1 LNDENEDNK
10 NDEEDDEA
18 AGSSNDN
25 RGGDNRFSSNDIETM
40 SPVDA
45 ILEET
50 QQEAI
55 AFDTLVGANC
65 PAKQT
70 LFESSTRD
78 IFVGGDPRD
87 WTYAEASVLENA
99 VVKTHNSLTY
109 ICTTGTI
116 IIRYLWDAYAWQ

>member
-1 LNDENEDNK
+1 MK
-10 NDEEDDEA
+10 MRTTRMTKKMMKQRVA
-18 AGSSNDN
+18 ATTTEVGTIVP
-25 RGGDNRFSSNDIETM
+25 FSRRHSKRRLPLIPSWAPE
-40 SPVDA
+40 
-45 ILEET
+45 
-50 QQEAI
+50 
-55 AFDTLVGANC
+55 GANC

-87 WTYAEASVLENA
+87 WTYAEVSVLENA

-109 ICTTGTI
+109 ICTTGTT

>member
-55 AFDTLVGANC
+55 AFDTLVGARGRQLSGQAN
-65 PAKQT
+65 T
-70 LFESSTRD
+70 
-78 IFVGGDPRD
+78 V
-87 WTYAEASVLENA
+87 
-99 VVKTHNSLTY
+99 
-109 ICTTGTI
+109 
-116 IIRYLWDAYAWQ
+116 

>member
-1 LNDENEDNK
+1 MNDENDDNK

-25 RGGDNRFSSNDIETM
+25 RGGDNR
-40 SPVDA
+40 A

-87 WTYAEASVLENA
+87 WTYAEVSVLENA